1 LIKLALS
8 FHSAFLRDLIYS
20 KKGRIMQSNDVIET
34 ILNEW
39 KSKVIQ
45 EIPMARGQSTLAL
58 EDSIPD
64 YLQNLFEQI
73 NNHEGKNFIESKEAL
88 IGAVHG
94 QHRANNRYTIDQMIH
109 EYFLLRDTIISHLK
123 IHNLMTIEVCEYIN
137 CSIQKA
143 VQESASQFSS
153 SLLNSQEN
161 FVLSLAHD
169 LRSPLMVIKLH
180 AEMLQK
186 KYKLEDK
193 SIQKIFDSVTKVDDM
208 VQDLLDQL
216 KTKSVL
222 NPTTDLDD
230 FDFYSLIQELIVDYQ
245 DSYGDIFEFNGDQAF
260 VKWNRSSIE
269 RVLDNLI
276 SNAVKYGDLSKKI
289 TLELQQDDKNIF
301 FSIHN
306 HGPPIP
312 KEDQI
317 DLFKKFNRSGNGN
330 SSRGWGIGLSYVKDT
345 IESHKGIVLV
355 SSDDSGTTFKFEL
368 PKDVKT
374 VQRESLDAVKH

>member
-1 LIKLALS
+1 
-8 FHSAFLRDLIYS
+8 
-20 KKGRIMQSNDVIET
+20 MQSNEVIET
-34 ILNEW
+34 ILSEW
-39 KSKVIQ
+39 KSRVLQ

-64 YLQNLFEQI
+64 YLQNLFQQI
-73 NNHEGKNFIESKEAL
+73 TDHKGKIFSESKEAL

-94 QHRANNRYTIDQMIH
+94 QHRANSRYTIDQMIH

-123 IHNLMTIEVCEYIN
+123 SHNLMSIEACEYIN

-169 LRSPLMVIKLH
+169 LRSPLMVIKLQ
-180 AEMLQK
+180 AEMLK
-186 KYKLEDK
+186 KRYQLEDK

-230 FDFYSLIQELIVDYQ
+230 FDFHLLIQELIADYAET
-245 DSYGDIFEFNGDQAF
+245 YGDIFQFRGERAF

-276 SNAVKYGDLSKKI
+276 SNAVKYGDTSQGI
-289 TLELQQDDKNIF
+289 TIELKQDEKNIF

-306 HGPPIP
+306 QGPPIP
-312 KEDQI
+312 KADQI
-317 DLFKKFNRSGNGN
+317 DLFKKFNRSENESN
-330 SSRGWGIGLSYVKDT
+330 ARGWGIGLSYVKDT
-345 IESHKGIVLV
+345 IEHHKGIVLV
-355 SSDDSGTTFKFEL
+355 NSDESGTVFKFEL
-368 PKDVKT
+368 PKDVNK
-374 VQRESLDAVKH
+374 VQRESLEAVKN

>member
-1 LIKLALS
+1 
-8 FHSAFLRDLIYS
+8 
-20 KKGRIMQSNDVIET
+20 MQSDEVIQT
-34 ILNEW
+34 ILEEW
-39 KSKVIQ
+39 KSKVLQ
-45 EIPMARGQSTLAL
+45 EIPMASGQSNLAL

-64 YLQNLFEQI
+64 YLNNLFEQLTTQ
-73 NNHEGKNFIESKEAL
+73 HGQRFIDSKEAL

-109 EYFLLRDTIISHLK
+109 EYFILRDTIIGHLK
-123 IHNLMTIEVCEYIN
+123 AHNLMSIEACEYIN

-180 AEMLQK
+180 AEMLK
-186 KYKLEDK
+186 KRHKLEDK
-193 SIQKIFDSVTKVDDM
+193 SIDKIFDSVKKVDEM
-208 VQDLLDQL
+208 VQELLDQL

-230 FDFYSLIQELIVDYQ
+230 FNFHQMIQELLDDYRET
-245 DSYGDIFEFNGDQAF
+245 YGDIFEFKGEKAI
-260 VKWNRSSIE
+260 VRWNQSSIE
-269 RVLDNLI
+269 RVLDNLLA
-276 SNAVKYGDLSKKI
+276 NAVKYGDLSEKI
-289 TLELQQDDKNIF
+289 TLELKQDETNIF

-306 HGPPIP
+306 HGRPIP
-312 KEDQI
+312 EEEQI
-317 DLFKKFNRSGNGN
+317 DLFKKFNRSEKDK

-345 IESHKGIVLV
+345 IEHHKGIVLV
-355 SSDDSGTTFKFEL
+355 SSDENGTVFKFEL
-368 PKDVKT
+368 PKDVDK
-374 VQRESLDAVKH
+374 VQRESLEAVKH

>member
-1 LIKLALS
+1 MAENEI
-8 FHSAFLRDLIYS
+8 
-20 KKGRIMQSNDVIET
+20 IET

-39 KSKVIQ
+39 KSRVIQ
-45 EIPMARGQSTLAL
+45 EIPMAQGQSTLAL

-64 YLQNLFEQI
+64 YLKNLFQQI
-73 NNHEGKNFIESKEAL
+73 TDHRGSRFIESKEAL

-123 IHNLMTIEVCEYIN
+123 AHNLMSIEACEYIN

-143 VQESASQFSS
+143 VQESASQFST

-169 LRSPLMVIKLH
+169 LRSPLMVIKLQ
-180 AEMLQK
+180 AEMLK
-186 KYKLEDK
+186 KRYKLEDK

-230 FDFYSLIQELIVDYQ
+230 FDFHLLIQELIVDYTET
-245 DSYGDIFEFNGDQAF
+245 YGDIFELKGSQAF
-260 VKWNRSSIE
+260 VKWNKSSIE

-276 SNAVKYGDLSKKI
+276 SNAVKYGDTTQKI
-289 TLELQQDDKNIF
+289 TLELKQDDKNIF

-306 HGPPIP
+306 FGSPIP
-312 KEDQI
+312 KKDQI
-317 DLFKKFNRSGNGN
+317 DLFKKFNRSERGDG
-330 SSRGWGIGLSYVKDT
+330 STGWGIGLSYVKDT
-345 IESHKGIVLV
+345 IEHHKGIVLV
-355 SSDDSGTTFKFEL
+355 NSDEAGTVFKFEL
-368 PKDVKT
+368 PKDVNK
-374 VQRESLDAVKH
+374 VQRESLEVVKH